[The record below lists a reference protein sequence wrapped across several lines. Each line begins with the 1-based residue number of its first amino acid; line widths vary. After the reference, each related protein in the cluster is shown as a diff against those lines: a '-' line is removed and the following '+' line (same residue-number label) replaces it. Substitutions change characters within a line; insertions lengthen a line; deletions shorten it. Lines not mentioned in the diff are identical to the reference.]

1 LEVSLILRKAAA
13 DDSRDLWLWRNDEQT
28 RRCSRATDVVARPR
42 HNAWYREMLKDC
54 DSQILVAL
62 DAGVRIGMI
71 RFDRIDKDR
80 FRANIAVA
88 PAARGRGL
96 GHAILRS
103 GCDRLIREYADA
115 TIVAE
120 VRIENIASQRIF
132 EANGFHRSL
141 DQQQSELLMYV
152 KAPADSS

>member
-1 LEVSLILRKAAA
+1 MSLILRRAAA

-28 RRCSRATDVVARPR
+28 RRCSRAPDALAWPR
-42 HNAWYREMLKDC
+42 HDAWYREKLKDC
-54 DSQILVAL
+54 GSRFLVAL

-71 RFDRIDKDR
+71 RFDRIDNDR

-96 GHAILRS
+96 GHAILRL
-103 GCDRLIREYADA
+103 GCDRLIQEYADA

-132 EANGFHRSL
+132 EASGFHRNL
-141 DQQQSELLMYV
+141 DNQQSEMHMYV
-152 KAPADSS
+152 KAPASSS